1 MKLTMN
7 RVHERVTIKE
17 GNEKLNLTVDGDP
30 MRMVAGLSQAQKKLK
45 AINGESTEQDTKN
58 AAQYFAQ
65 VLFGQEQ
72 AQKLMDFYLGDA
84 GCVINVCGQVFQ
96 SISKQITRLQKR
108 KA

>member
-30 MRMVAGLSQAQKKLK
+30 MRMVAGLSQTQKMLK

-58 AAQYFAQ
+58 AALFFAQ

-72 AQKLMDFYLGDA
+72 SQKLMEFYMGDA
-84 GCVINVCGQVFQ
+84 GCVIGICGKVFQ
-96 SISKQITRLQKR
+96 QISGQITKLQKR
-108 KA
+108 KG